1 MRFTCKSFLII
12 LSTFTSTQ
20 MSPTRTQSQL
30 KMRHGN
36 VLGPY
41 TRPQVTAEQALRVD
55 LET

>member
-1 MRFTCKSFLII
+1 MCFTCKSFLII

-36 VLGPY
+36 VLGRY
-41 TRPQVTAEQALRVD
+41 TRLRVTAKRALQDD